1 MVRAAAAQAMAGLA
15 PDSVETV
22 KELFRNGNT
31 DAKTAA
37 AKCLSELGMGDWMEQ
52 SISSC

>member
-22 KELFRNGNT
+22 KELFLNGNT

-37 AKCLSELGMGDWMEQ
+37 AKCLSELGMADWMEQ
-52 SISSC
+52 SIASC